1 MSKDQMCIGRKGGTS
16 NGKTSQKVL
25 GSKNVKSKALGQ
37 ADVGL
42 NTRAVG
48 PLVSHR
54 IPPSLS
60 VSICR
65 MDIKRAALSRLMVRI
80 TGDNVEERI
89 WNSAWHVVGFE

>member
-1 MSKDQMCIGRKGGTS
+1 MSKDQVCVGGKRWWGGGVLPM
-16 NGKTSQKVL
+16 GKASQKVL

-42 NTRAVG
+42 STRAVG

-65 MDIKRAALSRLMVRI
+65 MDIKRSAFQDD
-80 TGDNVEERI
+80 GEDNGR
-89 WNSAWHVVGFE
+89 